1 MALSSTIEEL
11 LARAAE
17 TSTIG
22 DKALDDLGRRVLEA
36 VIRDPDTPQHLKD
49 ALARLLSAS
58 PTAGTPNEP
67 H

>member
-17 TSTIG
+17 TSTI
-22 DKALDDLGRRVLEA
+22 DDTALDDLGRRVLEA

-49 ALARLLSAS
+49 ALVRLLSAS
-58 PTAGTPNEP
+58 STAGTPNEP